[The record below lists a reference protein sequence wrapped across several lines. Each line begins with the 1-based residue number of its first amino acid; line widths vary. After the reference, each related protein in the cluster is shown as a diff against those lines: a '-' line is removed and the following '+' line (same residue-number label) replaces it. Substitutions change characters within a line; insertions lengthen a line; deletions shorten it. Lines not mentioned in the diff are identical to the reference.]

1 MTNII
6 RLGIL
11 GIALFI
17 FSCKKT
23 SSERDAKNAMEDTDS
38 IKNSKVIVDSMAGR
52 SFGLDAGDAVRN
64 YGGSTG
70 AGTKAR
76 PNHDKVLGLKN

>member
-17 FSCKKT
+17 FSCKKI
-23 SSERDAKNAMEDTDS
+23 SAENGAKNAMEDTDS